1 MKDCP
6 YCGERIQD
14 AAIKCRYCGERLD
27 SKPGIA
33 YTYPGYRYEYR
44 SKAEI
49 FGWPLIHIASGINP
63 ETGAPLVAK
72 GILAIGN
79 FAIGVIALGAIAI
92 GVFTVAGIGVGLFVL
107 SGIALGAVAF
117 GGLSFGIF
125 LAVGGLA
132 ISVGYAYGGLAL
144 SLNQLLDSLFGFRFY

>member
-1 MKDCP
+1 MKECP
-6 YCGERIQD
+6 YCAERIQD
-14 AAIKCRYCGERLD
+14 AAVKCRYCGEFLEPQANVIRSYPRL
-27 SKPGIA
+27 G
-33 YTYPGYRYEYR
+33 YEYR
-44 SKAEI
+44 TKSMI

-79 FAIGVIALGAIAI
+79 FAVGFIAIGAIAM
-92 GVFTVAGIGVGLFVL
+92 GVFTLAGIGIGLFVIG
-107 SGIALGAVAF
+107 GIAVGAFAF
-117 GGLSFGIF
+117 GGLVFGIF

-144 SLNQLLDSLFGFRFY
+144 SLNDLIFEIFGSS